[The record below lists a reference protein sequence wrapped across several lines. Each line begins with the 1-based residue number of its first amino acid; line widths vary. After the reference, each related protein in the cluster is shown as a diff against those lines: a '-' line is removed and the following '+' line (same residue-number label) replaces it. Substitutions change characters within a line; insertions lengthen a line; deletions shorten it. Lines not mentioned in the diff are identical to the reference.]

1 MSAEPLALP
10 DELVAQMGSGGRLV
24 IPVDGT
30 MLLVVRVGDDLEITR
45 HGWYR
50 FVPLR

>member
-1 MSAEPLALP
+1 MSAEPRSLP
-10 DELVAQMGSGGRLV
+10 DELVAQVADGGRMV

-30 MLLVVRVGDDLEITR
+30 MLLVARRGDDVDVTR
-45 HGWYR
+45 HGGYR